1 MKIHNTLQ
9 IVFEMKLTMII
20 KFNIGTQLLLQENQ
34 LVMLGHRTV
43 GASINNNYST
53 EEV

>member
-20 KFNIGTQLLLQENQ
+20 KFNIGTQLLLQ
-34 LVMLGHRTV
+34 
-43 GASINNNYST
+43 
-53 EEV
+53 